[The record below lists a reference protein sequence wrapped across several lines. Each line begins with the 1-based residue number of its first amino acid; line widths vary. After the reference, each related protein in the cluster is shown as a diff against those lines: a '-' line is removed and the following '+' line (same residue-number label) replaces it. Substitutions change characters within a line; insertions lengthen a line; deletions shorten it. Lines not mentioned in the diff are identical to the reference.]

1 MRGSDDLLSHRDS
14 KEGELMCIF
23 LHLLCVFPTMKR
35 AVKGK
40 IVSLSDF
47 PFLIGNYVFS
57 LIDSLPKEDVIM
69 YFLRCLV
76 TLIFTF
82 AHLNQQYFCFSFWL
96 NLASVRPKK
105 LENLGRLFS
114 VTSTS
119 FANLLGKVTK
129 VWTSQNL
136 KQDTDEQTQIYY
148 RWDLLH
154 MVFHC
159 QILHCYEIWKKTRD
173 PLKGFFLFNFTKF
186 TRE

>member
-82 AHLNQQYFCFSFWL
+82 AHLNQQYFCFSF
-96 NLASVRPKK
+96 
-105 LENLGRLFS
+105 
-114 VTSTS
+114 
-119 FANLLGKVTK
+119 
-129 VWTSQNL
+129 
-136 KQDTDEQTQIYY
+136 
-148 RWDLLH
+148 
-154 MVFHC
+154 
-159 QILHCYEIWKKTRD
+159 
-173 PLKGFFLFNFTKF
+173 
-186 TRE
+186 